1 MPSPNR
7 EEGRV
12 PSLSEGMGD
21 PEAGGGAAVC
31 SRPRLTAPTP
41 AVHTST
47 RPHVHAGRHGSQS
60 TRRAR
65 LSFPGRMAG
74 ACAHLCRE
82 CLGLSPEGPSGCGS
96 LS

>member
-21 PEAGGGAAVC
+21 LEAGGEAGVC
-31 SRPRLTAPTP
+31 SQLTAPTP

-47 RPHVHAGRHGSQS
+47 RPRWSPWFPLHKQS
-60 TRRAR
+60 VV
-65 LSFPGRMAG
+65 SFPGRMAG
-74 ACAHLCRE
+74 ACPHLCRE
-82 CLGLSPEGPSGCGS
+82 CLGLSPGGPSGRGS